1 MSARRPVRALSA
13 FFTDL
18 DRQLSVERGPDG
30 HPSRSDFRTYDLPA
44 VIDEFA
50 TGWEALPQLIPGRP
64 EYRVL
69 VTAGRLVAMISVVG
83 QLTADGAVE
92 LVEVELDLGD
102 EV

>member
-13 FFTDL
+13 FFADL
-18 DRQLSVERGPDG
+18 DRLLSAERGPDG
-30 HPSRSDFRTYDLPA
+30 RPCRGDFRTYDLQA

-83 QLTADGAVE
+83 QLTADGTVE
-92 LVEVELDLGD
+92 LVELELDLGD